1 MNFTGCGQT
10 LRWHLRGN
18 WRSSSNKNKRDSFEL
33 TFKLWRP
40 TPSGSYTKVRP
51 ERSVTSSVHLSSFSA
66 RVDYQV
72 AFSPG
77 DIPGLSAS
85 NALSVEYTS
94 TSNRGSSW
102 YYWLITRSTSP
113 TKWNPQLYTS
123 TVASQLPLLS
133 IEGTVDCE
141 TRPQCIHTQEITP
154 FLQQNF
160 TANMYVPM

>member
-18 WRSSSNKNKRDSFEL
+18 SFWRSSSNKNKHDSFEL

-40 TPSGSYTKVRP
+40 TPNGSYTEVRP
-51 ERSVTSSVHLSSFSA
+51 ERSVTSIVNLSSFSA

-85 NALSVEYTS
+85 NTLNVEYTS
-94 TSNRGSSW
+94 TSNRESSW
-102 YYWLITRSTSP
+102 YYWMITRSISP
-113 TKWNPQLYTS
+113 TKWNPQLYAS

-133 IEGTVDCE
+133 IEGTVDRE
-141 TRPQCIHTQEITP
+141 TRPKYIHNQEITP
-154 FLQQNF
+154 LL
-160 TANMYVPM
+160 